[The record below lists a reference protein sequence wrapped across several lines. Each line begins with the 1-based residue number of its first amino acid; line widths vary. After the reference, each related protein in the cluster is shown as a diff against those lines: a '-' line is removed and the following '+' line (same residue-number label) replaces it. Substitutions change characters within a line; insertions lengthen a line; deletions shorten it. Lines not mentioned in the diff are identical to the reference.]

1 MTAKKSQISV
11 EFIIIFS
18 LVFFAL
24 IGFIYIMN
32 VRLSDISERQEL
44 LLMRN
49 LANNIKNEVIIAS
62 SVNNNYLRRFDIP
75 TTIKGKDYN
84 MSIDNDELLI
94 ELIENNQI
102 VKEYFTVFPVH
113 VKGTFVEDI
122 NYETTDHCITKND
135 FDGIRI
141 ARNQVSLD
149 TNHTKIGQGE
159 SFDVMASLNCV
170 EDIKSVQFTIKYD
183 SEKLNLLS
191 INVEPITRYNYRDL
205 NPLFDDVLSE
215 TPYAGKVSS
224 VVGLKFIEP
233 GRYTYGYIARECASG
248 SGNIARLS
256 FQVNPTADPGRTSI
270 EFDPDFKER
279 NLIVLDCFT
288 NAETREGIPDSRK
301 NLNIEIIEI
310 I

>member
-1 MTAKKSQISV
+1 MTAKKTQISV

-18 LVFFAL
+18 LVIFAL

-32 VRLSDISERQEL
+32 IRLSDISERQEF

-84 MSIDNDELLI
+84 MSINDNDELLI
-94 ELIENNQI
+94 ELIENNRI
-102 VKEYFTVFPVH
+102 VREYFTVFPVP

-122 NYETTDHCITKND
+122 NFETADHCITKND

-149 TNHTKIGQGE
+149 TNSSRFSQGDIIE
-159 SFDVMASLNCV
+159 VMVSLNCV

-183 SEKLNLLS
+183 SEKLELI
-191 INVEPITRYNYRDL
+191 INSVEPITRYNYRDL

-215 TPYAGKVSS
+215 TPYAGKISS
-224 VVGLKFIEP
+224 VVGLKFVEP

-288 NAETREGIPDSRK
+288 NTETREGIPDSRK
-301 NLNIEIIEI
+301 SFDIEIVS
-310 I
+310 

>member
-1 MTAKKSQISV
+1 MITNKKTQISV
-11 EFIIIFS
+11 EFIIIFT

-24 IGFIYIMN
+24 IGFIYIIN
-32 VRLSDISERQEL
+32 IRLSDISEKQEL
-44 LLMRN
+44 MLMRN
-49 LANNIKNEVIIAS
+49 LANNIKSEVIIAS

-75 TTIKGKDYN
+75 TKIKGKEYN
-84 MSIDNDELLI
+84 MSIDNDELII
-94 ELIENNQI
+94 ELIENDH
-102 VKEYFTVFPVH
+102 VVREYFTVFPVH

-149 TNHTKIGQGE
+149 TNHTKIDQEE
-159 SFDVMASLNCV
+159 SFYVMISLNCV
-170 EDIKSVQFTIKYD
+170 EDIRSVRFVIKYD
-183 SEKLNLLS
+183 PDKLELIRNS
-191 INVEPITRYNYRDL
+191 VEAITRYNYRDL

-215 TPYAGKVSS
+215 TPYAGKVSG
-224 VVGLKFIEP
+224 VIGKKFIDAAE
-233 GRYTYGYIARECASG
+233 GRFTYGYIARECGSG

-256 FQVNPTADPGRTSI
+256 FQVLSDADPGKTSI

-288 NAETREGIPDSRK
+288 NAETREGVPDSRK
-301 NLNIEIIEI
+301 NLNIEII
-310 I
+310 